1 MRIDI
6 LNGTDYEKAIAVN
19 EISHVTLD
27 GQPLP
32 MCVAADE
39 EEGEAIIYV
48 TDERGRLLKQLGRYG
63 FEDARKIVT
72 GEVRIIWNDGIT
84 IDDVRQI
91 EQEIFR
97 HRIAAQNAEMQ
108 A

>member
-6 LNGTDYEKAIAVN
+6 LNGTDYEKTIAVN
-19 EISHVTLD
+19 EINHVTLD

-39 EEGEAIIYV
+39 EEGEAIIYL
-48 TDERGRLLKQLGRYG
+48 TDERGRLQ
-63 FEDARKIVT
+63 DARKIVT
-72 GEVRIIWNDGIT
+72 GEIRIIWNDGIT
-84 IDDVRQI
+84 IDDVREI